1 MCADPSPRFAVSGV
15 NFMSHHENHTAT
27 PRSWFDRLLERFH
40 EWLFAAGEDS
50 RAAARGWQV
59 TRVPGSRRH
68 VYRDPRWDTV
78 HACEPCGGTGWWPYE
93 DAVCP
98 DCAGD
103 GVVHAIPAAALA
115 AEHTAGR
122 TGGRS

>member
-1 MCADPSPRFAVSGV
+1 MCADPSPSFAASGV
-15 NFMSHHENHTAT
+15 NSMTHHEYHTDV

-40 EWLFAAGEDS
+40 NWLFATDEDA
-50 RAAARGWQV
+50 RATARGWQV
-59 TRVPGSRRH
+59 TRVPKSRRR

-98 DCAGD
+98 DCAGA
-103 GVVHAIPAAALA
+103 GVVRSIPAAAVA
-115 AEHTAGR
+115 AEQTAGR